1 MTLQLYRIPRFL
13 GINESECENN
23 IDPGESPM
31 ARNMDT
37 EGGRLRVADGCAWRT
52 AMSITRPRRSPRR
65 TRSAA

>member
-37 EGGRLRVADGCAWRT
+37 EGGRLRVADGYVHHAS
-52 AMSITRPRRSPRR
+52 APRR

>member
-37 EGGRLRVADGCAWRT
+37 EGGRLRVADGYVHHA
-52 AMSITRPRRSPRR
+52 
-65 TRSAA
+65 SAA